1 MLRGEGLAALKQL
14 RLKQCDLMAPQADA
28 ELSAC
33 LSQLPTGLEHL
44 SISSIRANRVTAKFP
59 TIALQNLQKLTYLE
73 LAGTFLRAPDE
84 TTPAMQPLQ
93 ALTRLVD
100 LRLNILGVS
109 SISAEMLCATHHL
122 TRLEL
127 VRSDLDSKC
136 RVEAGVLASKSRL
149 QHLRI
154 DRCQVLGA
162 ATGQA
167 QLLSYLQPLQELT
180 YLHLGSGRPT
190 DSITSRRCRPGV
202 IVYNPDATGSPPVAA
217 YAALTASSKLQ
228 LLNISYSV
236 LPESVW
242 LQMFPTHR
250 RLPYLTSLDIS
261 RVTLVHRTRFLLSND
276 APECS
281 CPVRCCPGLQE
292 LEMQGLLT
300 FTTLLTPLQGLSK
313 LHTLHLNPPRSGIS
327 PGDLRGV
334 SQLTGL
340 KELSLSFSGGD
351 FGRNGMFL
359 LLPLTQLKQLTL
371 LECVYDGRV
380 RYGCWTQ
387 KVRCHL

>member
-1 MLRGEGLAALKQL
+1 LHQQGQRIDRISLSALSNTVTIQQLPQAPHLSSLQLAGLNLQLQPGERLVLRGEGLAALKQL

-44 SISSIRANRVTAKFP
+44 SISSVEANGVTAKFP

-127 VRSDLDSKC
+127 VRSDWDRDSKC
-136 RVEAGVLASKSRL
+136 RVEAGVLASKPRL

-162 ATGQA
+162 ATEQA

-190 DSITSRRCRPGV
+190 DSTITAPWRPGV

-236 LPESVW
+236 LPESV
-242 LQMFPTHR
+242 
-250 RLPYLTSLDIS
+250 SL
-261 RVTLVHRTRFLLSND
+261 
-276 APECS
+276 
-281 CPVRCCPGLQE
+281 
-292 LEMQGLLT
+292 
-300 FTTLLTPLQGLSK
+300 
-313 LHTLHLNPPRSGIS
+313 
-327 PGDLRGV
+327 
-334 SQLTGL
+334 
-340 KELSLSFSGGD
+340 
-351 FGRNGMFL
+351 
-359 LLPLTQLKQLTL
+359 
-371 LECVYDGRV
+371 
-380 RYGCWTQ
+380 W
-387 KVRCHL
+387 